1 MKPTLD
7 QTPSAAVADGG
18 FVAADRGIAQAL
30 EEYLSEVD
38 AGRVPNRQ
46 AFLAAHPDIADDLAK
61 CLDGLAFIEKASP
74 QLQTS
79 AYVPAP
85 LPEPAGEGTLGD
97 YRLIREIGRGG
108 MGIVYEAEQISLC
121 RRVALKV
128 LPFAST
134 LDHKQLQRFKNEAH
148 AAAQLH
154 HTNIVP
160 VFATGCERSVHF
172 YAMQYIEGQTLAE
185 LIREARG
192 EPQEARDEGLSTM
205 GWLREDAV
213 VAAPANA
220 DTRAPQSITMSTEP
234 SSRSFVYFR
243 TVAHIGIQVAEAL
256 EHAHQVGIIHRD
268 IKPGNLLIEN
278 ASLASQPT
286 PPRVWITDFG
296 LAHCQNQIGPTMT
309 GDLVGTLRYMSPEQA
324 LGKRV
329 VMDQRTDIYSLG
341 ATLFELLTLQPPFD
355 GQDRQELLRQI
366 AFEEPRPPRQV
377 NKNVPRELDIIVLK
391 ALEKN
396 PADRYSTAQELAD
409 DLRRF
414 LEDQPIHARRA
425 TLWQKLR
432 KWCRRHKPLVWTGLA
447 FSALLLGAVATLAS
461 WAAYTSQ
468 RQLERIQEAETS
480 ATHRLYSALV
490 AQARANRL
498 SRRPGQ
504 RFGSLEA
511 LREAA
516 RIARELDLPEEKLL
530 ELRNEAIACLLLPD
544 FEVAGEWEGWPI
556 GSGGLAFDASFE
568 RYARGDKDGNVSIRR
583 VADDRE
589 LFTLPG
595 VASLDGYGG
604 LEFSPDGRALHQR
617 CVIAG
622 GFRSRLWRLDADKLV
637 ALVDDDH
644 GGFAFGPQGKE
655 CATSY
660 PDGSIWIY
668 DTESGREMGR
678 WQPGFPKGSPVGLF
692 WNPRRPLLAAI
703 GKGNI
708 WVINTETGSVEWKLP
723 LTGSIAWA
731 DWHPDGRL
739 LAVTINRE
747 RKIYLWD
754 IDTKKLALP
763 PLEGHKNDGLILR
776 FDPSGERLLSSDWWG
791 TWRLWD
797 VHTGRQLLTMPAGG
811 TCLQFNRGDSLVAAD
826 AAFPRLR
833 LFRYR
838 PGQEFRTLVP
848 SRDPRREDALLAATS
863 AIDPQGRL
871 LAVST
876 HDGIALLDVARGEE
890 IALLPLHGNRPL
902 IFEPSGELLT
912 TGASGLLSWP
922 VRFDSAS
929 GRRSYGPPKA
939 LTVRTRPEGHGA
951 SSDGRVL
958 AILSG
963 NPAACVLHRERLAG
977 SILKDTQDQRLVRL
991 GSQEDVRHCA
1001 VSPDGAW
1008 VATGTHHLSAGAG
1021 AKVWNTQTGD
1031 HVADLPVAGLCQ
1043 VGFSPDGKWLATTGG
1058 GLRLWHVGSWEPG
1071 PTLSSSIRAY
1081 FAFSPDSSV
1090 VAVEDDPGIV
1100 RLMAAD
1106 TGRELARLMAP
1117 VECRLLP
1124 RCFTP
1129 DGRQLIV
1136 FGNDFQAFYLF
1147 DLALIHRQLADLG
1160 LDWDTPSYREL
1171 KEKQSPE
1178 PLKVEV
1184 ILRADDHIQVG
1195 RVHAQQENW
1204 VVAAGHFA
1212 KAFELEEPER
1222 PLFWFE
1228 HAYLRLQVGDHEG
1241 YQKLC
1246 RRMHERHHQ
1255 SKKQWASILVA
1266 HTCVLAPGALDDPS
1280 EVVAL
1285 AEQRLARTGPKDR
1298 WSHQVAGFAYY
1309 RAGKYEKAA
1318 TILTQAVKDHP
1329 DFPHNLI
1336 NWLILSMAY
1345 QQMNHSAEAQQWLAK
1360 AVQKIDELQPRRRS
1374 RFAPQGWE
1382 WYDWLGVQLLR
1393 SEAEQLVTAATSDQ
1407 NGIPNKK

>member
-1 MKPTLD
+1 MNPTPD
-7 QTPSAAVADGG
+7 QRRSAALADGG
-18 FVAADRGIAQAL
+18 FMPDDRRIAQAL
-30 EEYLSEVD
+30 DEYLSEIE
-38 AGRVPNRQ
+38 AGREPDRQ
-46 AFLAAHPDIADDLAK
+46 ALLAAHSDIAGPLAK

-79 AYVPAP
+79 AYTTAP
-85 LPEPAGEGTLGD
+85 VPEPLGEGTLGD

-134 LDHKQLQRFKNEAH
+134 LDPRQLQRFKNEAH

-185 LIREARG
+185 LIRT
-192 EPQEARDEGLSTM
+192 ARDEEQGTRGEGLDT
-205 GWLREDAV
+205 EDWERKDV
-213 VAAPANA
+213 VAVAPANA
-220 DTRAPQSITMSTEP
+220 DTREPQAITVSTER
-234 SSRSFVYFR
+234 SSRSPAFFR
-243 TVAHIGIQVAEAL
+243 TVAHIGIQAAEAL

-278 ASLASQPT
+278 TSLAPQPASL
-286 PPRVWITDFG
+286 RVWITDFG
-296 LAHCQNQIGPTMT
+296 LAHCQNQVGPTMT

-329 VMDQRTDIYSLG
+329 VLDQRTDIYSLG
-341 ATLFELLTLQPPFD
+341 ATLYELLTLQPAFD
-355 GQDRQELLRQI
+355 GQDRQELMRQI

-377 NKNVPRELDIIVLK
+377 NKKVPPELDTIVLK

-396 PADRYSTAQELAD
+396 PADRYGTAQELAN

-414 LEDQPIHARRA
+414 LDDQPIHARRA
-425 TLWQKLR
+425 TPWQKLR
-432 KWCRRHKPLVWTGLA
+432 KWCRRHKSLVWTSLA
-447 FSALLLGAVATLAS
+447 FSALLLGTVAVLAS

-468 RQLERIQEAETS
+468 QQLERIQAAEEA
-480 ATHRLYSALV
+480 ATRRLYSALV

-511 LREAA
+511 LMEAA
-516 RIARELDLPEEKLL
+516 RIARELDLPEENLL

-544 FEVAGEWEGWPI
+544 FEVAREWEGWPI
-556 GSGGLAFDASFE
+556 GSGGLAFDASFQ

-595 VASLDGYGG
+595 FAPLDDYGG
-604 LEFSPDGRALHQR
+604 LEFSPDGLVLHQR
-617 CVIAG
+617 CVISG
-622 GFRSRLWRLDADKLV
+622 GFRSRLWPLDAVKPV
-637 ALVDDDH
+637 ALIDDDH
-644 GGFAFGPQGKE
+644 GGFAFRPQGKE

-660 PDGSIWIY
+660 PDGSLRIY
-668 DTESGREMGR
+668 DTVSGKEVRR
-678 WQPGFPKGSPVGLF
+678 WQPGFPKGRPVGLF
-692 WNPRRPLLAAI
+692 WHPRRPLLATL
-703 GKGNI
+703 GGSNV
-708 WVINTETGSVEWKLP
+708 WVINTETGAVEWKLP
-723 LTGSIAWA
+723 LTGTVAWA
-731 DWHPDGRL
+731 DWHPEGRL
-739 LAVTINRE
+739 LAVAMNRE

-754 IDTKKLALP
+754 MDTRKPALP
-763 PLEGHKNDGLILR
+763 PLEGHKNDGIILR
-776 FDPSGERLLSSDWWG
+776 FDPSGERLLSSDWSG

-797 VHTGRQLLTMPAGG
+797 VRSGRQLLTMSAGG
-811 TCLQFNRGDSLVAAD
+811 TCLQFSRGDSLVAAD
-826 AAFPRLR
+826 ARVPPLR

-838 PGQEFRTLVP
+838 PGREFRTLVP
-848 SRDPRREDALLAATS
+848 YRAPGIEDAVVEHFT

-871 LAVST
+871 LAASA
-876 HDGIALLDVARGEE
+876 HEGIALLDVARGEE
-890 IALLPLHGNRPL
+890 IALLPLRGNCPL
-902 IFEPSGELLT
+902 VFEPSGELLT

-922 VRFDSAS
+922 VRFDSVS

-939 LTVRTRPEGHGA
+939 LTVRMLPGGHGA

-958 AILSG
+958 AISCG
-963 NPAACVLHRERLAG
+963 QSAALVLHRERLTG
-977 SILKDTQDQRLVRL
+977 PIVKDSHDPRLVRL
-991 GSQEDVRHCA
+991 EPQEDVRRCA

-1008 VATGTHHLSAGAG
+1008 VATGSHRLSGGAG
-1021 AKVWNTQTGD
+1021 AKVWNARTGD
-1031 HVADLPVAGLCQ
+1031 HAADLPVAGLCQ

-1058 GLRLWHVGSWEPG
+1058 GLRLWHVGSWEAG
-1071 PTLSSSIRAY
+1071 VTFSSHGHDH
-1081 FAFSPDSSV
+1081 FAFSPDISV
-1090 VAVEDDPGIV
+1090 VAVGDEPGVV

-1106 TGRELARLMAP
+1106 TGRELARMMPP
-1117 VECRLLP
+1117 VECRLFP

-1129 DGRQLIV
+1129 DGQQLIAL
-1136 FGNDFQAFYLF
+1136 GDDYQAFYIF
-1147 DLALIHRQLADLG
+1147 DLALIRHQLANLG
-1160 LDWDTPSYREL
+1160 LDWDTPSYREP
-1171 KEKQSPE
+1171 KQKQSPE

-1184 ILRADDHIQVG
+1184 ILNADDYIKVG
-1195 RVHAQQENW
+1195 RSRAQQGHW
-1204 VVAAGHFA
+1204 VVAAANYA
-1212 KAFELEEPER
+1212 KAFELAEPAR

-1241 YQKLC
+1241 YRKLC
-1246 RRMHERHHQ
+1246 RRMCERYDQ
-1255 SKKQWASILVA
+1255 SNKQWGSILVA

-1280 EVVAL
+1280 QVVVL

-1298 WSHQVAGFAYY
+1298 WSLQVAGLAYY
-1309 RAGKYEKAA
+1309 RASKYEQAA

-1336 NWLILSMAY
+1336 NWLILSMTH
-1345 QQMNHSAEAQQWLAK
+1345 QQMNHPLEARQWLAK
-1360 AVQKIDELQPRRRS
+1360 AVRRIDELQPPKGS
-1374 RFAPQGWE
+1374 RFAPHGWE
-1382 WYDWLGVQLLR
+1382 WYDWLGAQLLR
-1393 SEAEQLVTAATSDQ
+1393 REAELLVMSGDPGQ
-1407 NGIPNKK
+1407 R